1 MPMARRETNTVAQD
15 ANTSHEMDPELKA
28 YIYQHLMDIQPYL
41 VANAQVAVLV
51 QRAEDEISHSE
62 NEEQDYLVT
71 LVATLNEGRME
82 AEGQDQNIYE
92 AFNKAKEA
100 MIHQLSEIQNSM
112 MDPAEREVEVSAAL
126 NGTYTLH

>member
-1 MPMARRETNTVAQD
+1 MALRETNTAVKS
-15 ANTSHEMDPELKA
+15 NGTSHEMDPELKA

-41 VANAQVAVLV
+41 LANAQVAVLV
-51 QRAEDEISHSE
+51 QRAEDELSQSE
-62 NEEQDYLVT
+62 NDEPDHVVT

-82 AEGQDQNIYE
+82 AEGQDADIYE

-100 MIHQLSEIQNSM
+100 MIHQLAEIQNSM
-112 MDPAEREVEVSAAL
+112 MDPAEREVEVRAAL